1 MRWIKLT
8 HNSGDDLINVEQ
20 VYRITKSDSDV
31 SPSTYEIVFY
41 DANSILPISY
51 GFANETIRNQ
61 TYTNLEKLLNSI
73 DIDQLANQ

>member
-1 MRWIKLT
+1 MRWIKLI
-8 HNSGDDLINVEQ
+8 HNGGDDLINIEQ
-20 VYRITKSDSDV
+20 VYRITRGLTGG
-31 SPSTYEIVFY
+31 TYEIVFY

-61 TYTNLEKLLNSI
+61 TYTNLEKILNSI